1 MNKEKK
7 ITNNYRNA
15 GRRGIKNAK
24 RCVSLIP
31 IDKVEEYKLYVK
43 SLQFPND
50 GTDNR

>member
-7 ITNNYRNA
+7 ETNNVRNA

-31 IDKVEEYKLYVK
+31 INKVEEYKSYVK

-50 GTDNR
+50 DTDNR

>member
-1 MNKEKK
+1 MIEKK
-7 ITNNYRNA
+7 ETNNYRNA

-31 IDKVEEYKLYVK
+31 IDRLEEYKLFVK